1 MALNRKNKPLDAA
14 TLPENHSAALEAVP
28 QESFDLDDPQYYLNR
43 EFSWLEFNRRVLAL
57 AEVEQ
62 TPLLERIKFLAIV
75 SSNIDEFFMKRIG
88 GLKQQIGAQVT
99 TLSIDGRTPQQQID
113 QSYAIV
119 TELEDRVYDIY
130 RQLRERLAEHDILIC
145 NYQDLELEEQSQL
158 REYYLQNIFPLVTP
172 QSVDPAHPFPFISNF
187 SLNLLVT
194 LRYRDDDDNLLARV
208 KVPSGGSD
216 IKRFIRL
223 NDSDKDSDKY
233 VLLEDVMAN
242 NLDLLFPRMQ
252 VVACELFR
260 VVRNI
265 NVGTSTEKA
274 DDLLASI
281 ESEIRNRKFAT
292 VVRLTVNASM
302 DVVRRGMLAAELGLS
317 DDRDTFTGDG
327 MLSMRD
333 LWELVEINKPALHY
347 PPHHP
352 IDHVKLRAAQNVF
365 YAIRDAGSIFLQHPY
380 ESFATSVT
388 RFLKEAS
395 QDPKVHAIKMT
406 LYRTSQDTRIIDYLI
421 SAAQNGKQVA
431 VVVELQAR
439 FDEAANM
446 RWANRLEEAGI
457 HVTYGV
463 VGLKTHCKVI
473 LVVRK
478 DYSGLRRYV
487 HLGTGNYHAGTAR
500 LYTDVGL
507 LTCDEEIGRDVT
519 ELFNFLTTGFTP
531 KRNYLKILPAPKVL
545 KAALLGKINREIKH
559 HKNKS
564 QGLIRF
570 KANAL
575 EDKDIC
581 RALYQASQAG
591 VKIELIIRDTCRI
604 RPGIKGLS
612 DNISVISIVGRFL
625 EHSRIYYFRNGG
637 EEEFYIG
644 SADLMTR
651 NLEHRVEV
659 IAPVEDEMHREEC
672 RTILNACLN
681 DTCSAWELH
690 SDGHYTQRHSDDEE
704 AVCAQEKMVALAN
717 KRSKTA
723 RAHKTLKYKSY
734 SRKNRNR

>member
-1 MALNRKNKPLDAA
+1 MSLKQPSA
-14 TLPENHSAALEAVP
+14 TESEATSTREIELVGASSN
-28 QESFDLDDPQYYLNR
+28 EYDLTDPQYYLNR
-43 EFSWLEFNRRVLAL
+43 EFSWLEFNRRVLAE
-57 AEVEQ
+57 AERDSN
-62 TPLLERIKFLAIV
+62 PLLERLKFIAIV
-75 SSNIDEFFMKRIG
+75 SSNLDEFFMKRIG
-88 GLKQQIGAQVT
+88 GLKQQVGAHVQ
-99 TLSIDGRTPQQQID
+99 TLSIDGRTPRQQID
-113 QSYAIV
+113 QSYEIV
-119 TELEDRVYDIY
+119 NQLEERIRTIYPDLLKLLEDYDIHVCQY
-130 RQLRERLAEHDILIC
+130 
-145 NYQDLELEEQSQL
+145 NDLSMEEQAEL

-194 LRYRDDDDNLLARV
+194 LRYPEDEESLLARV
-208 KVPSGGSD
+208 KVPSNESG
-216 IKRFIRL
+216 IKRFIRIGEQH
-223 NDSDKDSDKY
+223 KY
-233 VLLEDVMAN
+233 VLLEDVMSN
-242 NLDLLFPRMQ
+242 NLDLLFPKMKIE
-252 VVACELFR
+252 ACEYFR
-260 VVRNI
+260 VLRNI
-265 NVGTSTEKA
+265 NLGASREKA

-281 ESEIRNRKFAT
+281 ESEVRNRKFAT
-292 VVRLTVNASM
+292 VVRLSVSEGM
-302 DVVRRGMLAAELGLS
+302 DMVHSGMLSAELGLK
-317 DDRDTFTGDG
+317 DEQDTFSGAG
-327 MLSMRD
+327 MLGMRD
-333 LWELVEINKPALHY
+333 LWQLVGINKPELHNE
-347 PPHHP
+347 PHRP
-352 IDHVKLRAAQNVF
+352 IDHVKLRMAKSVF
-365 YAIRDAGSIFLQHPY
+365 YAIRDSGSLFLHHPY

-406 LYRTSQDTRIIDYLI
+406 LYRTSEDSKIIDYLV
-421 SAAQNGKQVA
+421 SAARNGKQVA

-439 FDEAANM
+439 FDEAANII
-446 RWANRLEEAGI
+446 WASRLEEAGI

-473 LVVRK
+473 MVVRK
-478 DYSGLRRYV
+478 DYSGIRRYV

-500 LYTDVGL
+500 LYSDVGI
-507 LTCDEEIGRDVT
+507 LTCDEQIGRDVT
-519 ELFNFLTTGFTP
+519 ELFNYLTTGFTP

-545 KAALLGKINREIKH
+545 KDALISKIQREVKH
-559 HKNKS
+559 HKSKS

-581 RALYQASQAG
+581 RELYLASQAG

-659 IAPVEDEMHREEC
+659 VTPVDLEIHREEC
-672 RTILNACLN
+672 RVILNACLN
-681 DTCSAWELH
+681 DPISAWDMH
-690 SDGHYTQRHSDDEE
+690 SDGSYTRRSGQVENGLCTQD
-704 AVCAQEKMVALAN
+704 KMVELAN
-717 KRSKTA
+717 QRSKSA
-723 RAHKTLKYKSY
+723 KAHKKVSY
-734 SRKNRNR
+734 RLSSRRTRNR

>member
-1 MALNRKNKPLDAA
+1 MALKKQSQSISTEDDKV
-14 TLPENHSAALEAVP
+14 ALEAV
-28 QESFDLDDPQYYLNR
+28 QQKAFDLDDPQYYLNR

-57 AEVEQ
+57 AESEK
-62 TPLLERIKFLAIV
+62 TPLLERVKFLAIV

-88 GLKQQIGAQVT
+88 GLKQQIGAHVT
-99 TLSIDGRTPQQQID
+99 TLSVDGRTPEQQIQ
-113 QSYAIV
+113 QSYVIV
-119 TELEDRVYDIY
+119 RELEDKVYTIYRHLLELMAQHDIY
-130 RQLRERLAEHDILIC
+130 VC
-145 NYQDLELEEQSQL
+145 KYSELEVEEQAQL
-158 REYYLQNIFPLVTP
+158 REYYLRNIFPLVTP

-216 IKRFIRL
+216 IKRFIQL
-223 NDSDKDSDKY
+223 GDSNKY
-233 VLLEDVMAN
+233 VLLEDVMSN

-265 NVGTSTEKA
+265 NVGASTEKA

-302 DVVRRGMLAAELGLS
+302 DPVRRGMLAAELGLK
-317 DDRDTFTGDG
+317 DDCDTFTGEG

-333 LWELVEINKPALHY
+333 LWELVSIKNPELHD
-347 PPHHP
+347 PPLRP
-352 IDHVKLRAAQNVF
+352 IDHIKLRAAQSVF
-365 YAIRDAGSIFLQHPY
+365 YAIRDAGAIFLQHPY

-406 LYRTSQDTRIIDYLI
+406 LYRTSQDTRIIDYLV

-473 LVVRK
+473 LVVRR

-507 LTCDEEIGRDVT
+507 LTCDEDIGRDVT

-545 KAALLGKINREIKH
+545 KSALIGKIQREIRH

-581 RALYQASQAG
+581 KELYRASQAG
-591 VKIELIIRDTCRI
+591 VKVELIIRDTCRI

-659 IAPVEDEMHREEC
+659 IAPIEEDMHREEC

-681 DTCSAWELH
+681 DYCSAWELK
-690 SDGHYTQRHSDDEE
+690 SDGRYIQRQSHQED
-704 AVCAQEKMVALAN
+704 ALCAQEKMMALAIE
-717 KRSKTA
+717 RSKSA
-723 RAHKTLKYKSY
+723 RAHKTLKYKSF
-734 SRKNRNR
+734 SRKHRNR

>member
-1 MALNRKNKPLDAA
+1 MN
-14 TLPENHSAALEAVP
+14 TLTQETGKTTSRVNLEAID
-28 QESFDLDDPQYYLNR
+28 SANAFDLDDPQYYLNR
-43 EFSWLEFNRRVLAL
+43 EFSWLEFNRRVLSE
-57 AEVEQ
+57 AENEKN
-62 TPLLERIKFLAIV
+62 PLLERVKFLAIV
-75 SSNIDEFFMKRIG
+75 NANIDEFFMKRIG
-88 GLKQQIGAQVT
+88 GLKQQMGAHVQV
-99 TLSIDGRTPQQQID
+99 LSIDGRTPEQQIQ
-113 QSYAIV
+113 QSYEIIND
-119 TELEDRVYDIY
+119 LEDKIHIIYAELLGLLKKNDI
-130 RQLRERLAEHDILIC
+130 HIC
-145 NYQDLELEEQSQL
+145 NYQDLSVEEQATL
-158 REYYLQNIFPLVTP
+158 RDHYLQNIYPLVTP

-194 LRYRDDDDNLLARV
+194 LRYPEAEDHLMARV
-208 KVPSGGSD
+208 KVPTGGSG
-216 IKRFIRL
+216 IPRFVPL
-223 NDSDKDSDKY
+223 GDQHKY
-233 VLLEDVMAN
+233 VLLEDVMSN
-242 NLDLLFPRMQ
+242 NLDLLFPKMK
-252 VVACELFR
+252 VEACEYFR

-265 NVGTSTEKA
+265 NVGTSREKA

-281 ESEIRNRKFAT
+281 ESEVLNRKFAT
-292 VVRLTVNASM
+292 VVRLTVNEDM
-302 DVVRRGMLAAELGLS
+302 DPVRRGMLSAEIGLKEES
-317 DDRDTFTGDG
+317 DTFSGAG

-333 LWELVEINKPALHY
+333 LWELVSINKPELY
-347 PPHHP
+347 YSPHRP
-352 IDHVKLRAAQNVF
+352 IDHVKLRVAKNVF
-365 YAIRDAGSIFLQHPY
+365 HAIRDAGSLFLSHPY

-406 LYRTSQDTRIIDYLI
+406 LYRTSQDSKIIDYLI

-439 FDEAANM
+439 FDEVANI
-446 RWANRLEEAGI
+446 RWASRLEEAGI

-473 LVVRK
+473 LVIRK
-478 DYSGLRRYV
+478 DYSGLRRYA

-500 LYTDVGL
+500 LYSDVGI
-507 LTCDEEIGRDVT
+507 LTCDEDIGRDLT

-531 KRNYLKILPAPKVL
+531 RRNYLKLLPAPKLL
-545 KAALLGKINREIKH
+545 KDALIGKIQREIKH
-559 HKNKS
+559 HRNKS

-581 RALYQASQAG
+581 KELYLASVAG
-591 VKIELIIRDTCRI
+591 VKIELIIRDTCRL
-604 RPGIKGLS
+604 RPQIPGLS

-625 EHSRIYYFRNGG
+625 EHSRIFYFRNGG

-659 IAPVEDEMHREEC
+659 LTPIEEEVHREEC

-681 DTCSAWELH
+681 DPISAWDMQP
-690 SDGHYTQRHSDDEE
+690 DGSYVKRKGSVEDG
-704 AVCAQEKMVALAN
+704 VSAQERMIVLAN
-717 KRSKTA
+717 ERSKSA
-723 RAHKTLKYKSY
+723 RAHKKVNYRSY
-734 SRKNRNR
+734 HRKNRNL

>member
-1 MALNRKNKPLDAA
+1 MALNKQPKKASLKEGAA
-14 TLPENHSAALEAVP
+14 TPETGLEAVP
-28 QESFDLDDPQYYLNR
+28 TETFDLDDPQYYLNR

-57 AEVEQ
+57 AESDK

-88 GLKQQIGAQVT
+88 GLKQQLGAHVT
-99 TLSIDGRTPQQQID
+99 TLSIDGRTPQQQIE
-113 QSYAIV
+113 QSYVIV
-119 TELEDRVYDIY
+119 TELEDKVYKIY
-130 RQLRERLAEHDILIC
+130 QQLLVLLAEQEIYVC
-145 NYQDLELEEQSQL
+145 QYQDLEVEEQAQL

-216 IKRFIRL
+216 IKRFIQL
-223 NDSDKDSDKY
+223 DGSEKY

-292 VVRLTVNASM
+292 VVRLTVDKSM
-302 DVVRRGMLAAELGLS
+302 DPVRRGMLAAEIGLV
-317 DDRDTFTGDG
+317 DERDTFTGDG

-333 LWELVEINKPALHY
+333 LWELVDINRPDLHFE
-347 PPHHP
+347 PHRP

-395 QDPKVHAIKMT
+395 QNPKVHAIKMT

-507 LTCDEEIGRDVT
+507 LTCDEQIGRDVT

-545 KAALLGKINREIKH
+545 KAALIGKIQREVKNH
-559 HKNKS
+559 RNKS

-581 RALYQASQAG
+581 KELYMASQAG
-591 VKIELIIRDTCRI
+591 VKVELIIRDTCRI

-659 IAPVEDEMHREEC
+659 IAPIEDEMHREEC

-681 DTCSAWELH
+681 DTCSAWELRA
-690 SDGHYTQRHSDDEE
+690 DGSYFQRQSFDEE
-704 AVCAQEKMVALAN
+704 AMCAQDKMVALAN
-717 KRSKTA
+717 QRSKTA

>member
-1 MALNRKNKPLDAA
+1 MPNKQLAQQNIEQA
-14 TLPENHSAALEAVP
+14 EVALESVSLNEFNLEDAK
-28 QESFDLDDPQYYLNR
+28 YYLNR
-43 EFSWLEFNRRVLAL
+43 EFSWLEFNRRVLSE
-57 AEVEQ
+57 AENENN
-62 TPLLERIKFLAIV
+62 PLLERIKFVAIV
-75 SSNIDEFFMKRIG
+75 SSNLDEFFMKRIG
-88 GLKQQIGAQVT
+88 GLKQQVGAHIQV
-99 TLSIDGRTPQQQID
+99 LSKDGRTPEQQIE
-113 QSYAIV
+113 QSYVIV
-119 TELEDRVYDIY
+119 NELEDKIREIY
-130 RQLRERLAEHDILIC
+130 PLLLELLAENDIHIC
-145 NYQDLELEEQSQL
+145 QYDELSVEEQAEA
-158 REYYLQNIFPLVTP
+158 RDYYVKNIFPLVTP
-172 QSVDPAHPFPFISNF
+172 QSVDPAHPFPFISNL

-194 LRYRDDDDNLLARV
+194 LRYPEDEENLLARV
-208 KVPSGGSD
+208 KVPSGGLG
-216 IKRFIRL
+216 IPRFIKL
-223 NDSDKDSDKY
+223 GDTHKY
-233 VLLEDVMAN
+233 VLLEDVMSN
-242 NLDLLFPRMQ
+242 NLDLLFPKMR
-252 VVACELFR
+252 VIACESFR

-265 NVGTSTEKA
+265 NVGTSREKA
-274 DDLLASI
+274 DDLLESIAS
-281 ESEIRNRKFAT
+281 EVRNRKFAT
-292 VVRLTVNASM
+292 VVRLTVNDDM
-302 DVVRRGMLAAELGLS
+302 DSVRRGMLTAEIGLN
-317 DDRDTFTGDG
+317 DEQDTFIGQG
-327 MLSMRD
+327 MQAMRD
-333 LWELVEINKPALHY
+333 LWEIVGINRPDLHDE
-347 PPHHP
+347 PHMP
-352 IDHVKLRAAQNVF
+352 IDHVKLRVAQNVF
-365 YAIRDAGSIFLQHPY
+365 YAIRDAGSLFLHHPY

-406 LYRTSQDTRIIDYLI
+406 LYRTSQDSKIIDYLI

-439 FDEAANM
+439 FDEAANI
-446 RWANRLEEAGI
+446 RWASRLEEAGI

-478 DYSGLRRYV
+478 DYSGLRRYA

-500 LYTDVGL
+500 LYSDVGI
-507 LTCDEEIGRDVT
+507 LTCDEEIGRDLT

-531 KRNYLKILPAPKVL
+531 KRNYSKLLPAPKLL
-545 KAALLGKINREIKH
+545 KAALIVKIQREIMH

-581 RALYQASQAG
+581 RELYLASQAG

-612 DNISVISIVGRFL
+612 ENISVISIVGQFL

-659 IAPVEDEMHREEC
+659 LTPIEVDVHQEEC

-681 DTCSAWELH
+681 DTVSAWDMQEDGSYLKRSANVENGISAQKKMTEL
-690 SDGHYTQRHSDDEE
+690 
-704 AVCAQEKMVALAN
+704 ALA
-717 KRSKTA
+717 RSKSA
-723 RAHKTLKYKSY
+723 RDHKKVNYRS
-734 SRKNRNR
+734 SHRKNRNR

>member
-1 MALNRKNKPLDAA
+1 MSLKQVSQETMEPVSKVELEEVS
-14 TLPENHSAALEAVP
+14 PENE
-28 QESFDLDDPQYYLNR
+28 FDLDDTQYYLNR
-43 EFSWLEFNRRVLAL
+43 ELSWLEFNRRVLAS
-57 AEVEQ
+57 AENENI
-62 TPLLERIKFLAIV
+62 PLLERMKFLAIV
-75 SSNIDEFFMKRIG
+75 NSNIDEFFMKRIG
-88 GLKQQIGAQVT
+88 GLKQQTGAHVQV
-99 TLSIDGRTPQQQID
+99 LSIDGRTPEQQIEE
-113 QSYAIV
+113 SYVIV
-119 TELEDRVYDIY
+119 NELEQKIYEIYDNLVELLAEQEIHICKY
-130 RQLRERLAEHDILIC
+130 ADVPVEEQAELREH
-145 NYQDLELEEQSQL
+145 
-158 REYYLQNIFPLVTP
+158 YLKNIYPLVTP

-194 LRYRDDDDNLLARV
+194 LRYPDDEENLMARV
-208 KVPSGGSD
+208 KVHTGGSG
-216 IKRFIRL
+216 IPRFIQL
-223 NDSDKDSDKY
+223 GGEHKY

-242 NLDLLFPRMQ
+242 NLDLLFPKMK
-252 VVACELFR
+252 VVACEYFR

-265 NVGTSTEKA
+265 NVGASREKA

-281 ESEIRNRKFAT
+281 ESEVRNRKFAT
-292 VVRLTVNASM
+292 VVRLTVSKDM
-302 DVVRRGMLAAELGLS
+302 DPVRRGMLTAEIGLNDESDSFAAG
-317 DDRDTFTGDG
+317 G

-333 LWELVEINKPALHY
+333 LWEIVGINKPGLHDK
-347 PPHHP
+347 PHRP
-352 IDHVKLRAAQNVF
+352 IDHVKLRVAKNIF
-365 YAIRDAGSIFLQHPY
+365 YAIRDAGSLFLHHPY

-406 LYRTSQDTRIIDYLI
+406 LYRTSQDSKIIDYLI

-439 FDEAANM
+439 FDEVANI
-446 RWANRLEEAGI
+446 RWASRLEEVGI

-478 DYSGLRRYV
+478 DYSGLRRYA

-500 LYTDVGL
+500 LYSDVGI
-507 LTCDEEIGRDVT
+507 LTCDEDIGRDLT

-531 KRNYLKILPAPKVL
+531 KRNYLKLLPAPKVL
-545 KAALLGKINREIKH
+545 KAALIGKIQREVKH
-559 HKNKS
+559 HVNKS

-570 KANAL
+570 KVNAL
-575 EDKDIC
+575 EDIDIC
-581 RALYQASQAG
+581 KELYLASQAG
-591 VKIELIIRDTCRI
+591 VKIELIIRDTCRM

-612 DNISVISIVGRFL
+612 DNISVVSIVGRFL

-637 EEEFYIG
+637 NEEFYIG

-659 IAPVEDEMHREEC
+659 LTPIEVEIHKEEC

-681 DTCSAWELH
+681 DPISAWDMMP
-690 SDGHYTQRHSDDEE
+690 DGSYVQRQGKVDGALNAQDKMTLLAEE
-704 AVCAQEKMVALAN
+704 
-717 KRSKTA
+717 RSKSA
-723 RAHKTLKYKSY
+723 RAHKKLSY
-734 SRKNRNR
+734 RSNQRKNRNR